1 MAKEILDQASQA
13 MDKSI
18 QNLQRDL
25 TKLRT
30 GRASAALVEG
40 VQVDYYG
47 SMTPLNQ
54 VANIT
59 TPDARTIQITPWEP
73 STIGAIEKAIIG
85 ANVGLTPQ
93 NDGKLVRLP
102 VPALTEERRKDMVKV
117 VKKMGEEAK
126 VAIRNSRRDA
136 NESVKKLEKDK
147 VVSEDES
154 KKWIEQI
161 QKKTD
166 DKAAEVDKLIAS
178 KEKEL
183 LTL

>member
-1 MAKEILDQASQA
+1 MSKVILDQASQA

-30 GRASAALVEG
+30 GRANPALVDG
-40 VQVDYYG
+40 VQVEYYG

-54 VANIT
+54 VANVT

-73 STIGAIEKAIIG
+73 STIGAIEKAIIA
-85 ANVGLTPQ
+85 ANLGLTPQ

-102 VPALTEERRKDMVKV
+102 VPALTEERRKDMVKM

-126 VAIRNSRRDA
+126 VAIRNSRREA
-136 NESVKKLEKDK
+136 NEGVKKLEKDK
-147 VVSEDES
+147 QVSEDES

-166 DKAAEVDKLIAS
+166 DKAAEVDKVVAA
-178 KEKEL
+178 KEKEI

>member
-1 MAKEILDQASQA
+1 MSKVILDQASQA

-30 GRASAALVEG
+30 GRANPALVDG
-40 VQVDYYG
+40 VQVEYYG
-47 SMTPLNQ
+47 SMTPLSQ

-85 ANVGLTPQ
+85 ANLGLTPQ

-102 VPALTEERRKDMVKV
+102 VPALTEERRKDMVKM
-117 VKKMGEEAK
+117 VKKLGEEAK
-126 VAIRNSRRDA
+126 VGVRNCRRDA
-136 NESVKKLEKDK
+136 NEAVKKLEKEK
-147 VVSEDES
+147 QLSEDES
-154 KKWIEQI
+154 EKWVEQI

-166 DKAAEVDKLIAS
+166 EKAAEVDKLVAA
-178 KEKEL
+178 KEKEI